1 MVNNI
6 VFDEINALFSLIIF
20 VEQERVTLAC
30 GGVQQN
36 AFDELTPDVLG
47 FAGTVYEKTL
57 GEEKFT
63 FVEDV
68 KHPVSVLCDVIS
80 ALFTRIAFAAF
91 MYDFDSRIDWPSNCA
106 AERLCSWRTACSQKR
121 HRRRR
126 CHVRRWLV
134 FRCGVRAFKQSCR
147 NDWRTSVVGR
157 VGVWRG
163 VARRSENLGAGTLF
177 QDKLVNQMVYKCN
190 ICVEWRCWCAWCFA
204 GCSHGATKGQH
215 AYWYQCT

>member
-1 MVNNI
+1 MCTGDNAENGFLVVNQKGIDPLALDQLAKHGILALRRAKRRNMVNNI

-106 AERLCSWRTACSQKR
+106 AERLCS
-121 HRRRR
+121 
-126 CHVRRWLV
+126 
-134 FRCGVRAFKQSCR
+134 
-147 NDWRTSVVGR
+147 
-157 VGVWRG
+157 
-163 VARRSENLGAGTLF
+163 
-177 QDKLVNQMVYKCN
+177 
-190 ICVEWRCWCAWCFA
+190 
-204 GCSHGATKGQH
+204 
-215 AYWYQCT
+215 